1 MKRPRVWSLYG
12 THTPG
17 SLLNARADP
26 VQIRQVVEATTISV
40 GARLHHSSPCSW
52 VSSAGCM
59 ARVQRA

>member
-1 MKRPRVWSLYG
+1 MKRPRAWNLYG

-40 GARLHHSSPCSW
+40 GARCTTAFLAPGYRPPD
-52 VSSAGCM
+52 V
-59 ARVQRA
+59 